1 MVDYIKLS
9 ITSKSLAHYL
19 RTNVCHVLDN
29 VLHRT
34 GDISNSVYVG
44 TIGNEF
50 KVEVFSSNRVQ
61 LSGSLHK
68 YYTQGTNAGD
78 FTFSMVC
85 DAVER
90 LAGELGVYPYELI
103 LHNLEIGVNLSLPYS
118 PDNVLKNI
126 VCTKTGCQFNIHS
139 TSVRY
144 CPKGEY
150 RHKIYNKSAQYP
162 IKDKHILRYE
172 IHIDKMRKI
181 PPVKTL
187 QDLTEMQNWFEFQRL
202 LLLHFGEI
210 VFLDYYDWE
219 ILPETERNF
228 YKKHGSKINNILCWK
243 RFKAKQRHDI
253 FKQLKAFQIKY
264 GANRFSF
271 YLHSL
276 IEKKIDELR
285 VL

>member
-9 ITSKSLAHYL
+9 ITSESVAHSL
-19 RTNVCHVLDN
+19 RTNVCSLLNN
-29 VLHRT
+29 VEHTT

-50 KVEVFSSNRVQ
+50 KVEVFNSNRVQ

-78 FTFSMVC
+78 FTYSMVC
-85 DAVER
+85 EAVER
-90 LAGELGVYPYELI
+90 LADELGVHPNELI
-103 LHNLEIGVNLSLPYS
+103 LRNLEIGVNLPLPYC

-126 VCTKTGCQFNIHS
+126 VCTKNGCQFNIQS
-139 TSVRY
+139 TSVRT
-144 CPKGEY
+144 CQKGEY
-150 RHKIYNKSAQYP
+150 KHKIYNKSAQYQ
-162 IKDKHILRYE
+162 IADKYILRYE

-187 QDLTEMQNWFEFQRL
+187 QDLTKMQNWLEFQRL
-202 LLLHFGEI
+202 LIFHFDEI
-210 VFLDYYDWE
+210 IFEDFYPFEKLPANDQNFIRKYY
-219 ILPETERNF
+219 
-228 YKKHGSKINNILCWK
+228 SKINNQRCWQK
-243 RFKAKQRHDI
+243 FKAKQRHDI
-253 FKQLKAFQIKY
+253 FRQMVAFQKKY

-271 YLHSL
+271 YLHKL
-276 IEKKIDELR
+276 IEQKIAELR